1 VPEWIYVS
9 ILMLMSNAFSN
20 FFKNKYVRNKYSI
33 TFFVFVIYFTLLDDV
48 SFLTIYYKYKRL
60 NDLKEQNE
68 VMREKLVK
76 TKKDL
81 KKLYNLETLELY
93 ARTEKF
99 FKKPNEDIFV
109 ITTESYTQ
117 K

>member
-1 VPEWIYVS
+1 MTVLIYVPN
-9 ILMLMSNAFSN
+9 LNRMSSKLSN

-33 TFFVFVIYFTLLDDV
+33 TFFVFIIYFTLLDDV

-60 NDLKEQNE
+60 SELNEQNE
-68 VMREKLVK
+68 VMRDKLVK

-81 KKLYNLETLELY
+81 KKLYNLESLELY

-109 ITTESYTQ
+109 ITTETYTQ